1 MGRERLMQQQRAR
14 MQARRDRR
22 KKEKFGPRTPSSSRI
37 GKLTDPMALRR
48 AAAEKRQE
56 MKAKKQKEVEAKK
69 KKAKA
74 VTPKAVTPKAV
85 TPKAA
90 TSKKQMP
97 GGSTRAQV
105 EKSFNKAKGI
115 NNFVG
120 PGGSRTRADL
130 KRSESEY
137 NKSKVKK
144 PVRSNFAS
152 GRAGAAEYA
161 KAMREYRK
169 AQRATLSKKPKAKTN
184 RRGRRI

>member
-1 MGRERLMQQQRAR
+1 MQQQRAR
-14 MQARRDRR
+14 MEARRAR
-22 KKEKFGPRTPSSSRI
+22 
-37 GKLTDPMALRR
+37 L
-48 AAAEKRQE
+48 
-56 MKAKKQKEVEAKK
+56 KK
-69 KKAKA
+69 KKADMKKYGSGGKPA
-74 VTPKAVTPKAV
+74 VTRDTSKGVSKQVLKYGSGGKSTVTRDTSKDTKPAAKKPVPKTVI
-85 TPKAA
+85 
-90 TSKKQMP
+90 SKKQMP

-105 EKSFNKAKGI
+105 EKSFNKAKAI

-137 NKSKVKK
+137 NKSKAKK
-144 PVRSNFAS
+144 PVRSDFAS

-169 AQRATLSKKPKAKTN
+169 AQRSMLSKKPKAKYN

>member
-1 MGRERLMQQQRAR
+1 MGRSRLMEQQRAR
-14 MQARRDRR
+14 MM
-22 KKEKFGPRTPSSSRI
+22 K
-37 GKLTDPMALRR
+37 RR
-48 AAAEKRQE
+48 ARL
-56 MKAKKQKEVEAKK
+56 KK
-69 KKAKA
+69 KKTDIKKYGSGGKPAMTRDTSKDQSKKNLKYGSGGKPA
-74 VTPKAVTPKAV
+74 VTRDTSKDTKPAAKKLAPKAVTP
-85 TPKAA
+85 
-90 TSKKQMP
+90 KKQMP

-137 NKSKVKK
+137 NKSKAKK

-152 GRAGAAEYA
+152 GRTGAAEYA

-169 AQRATLSKKPKAKTN
+169 EQRAMLSKKPKPKFN

>member
-1 MGRERLMQQQRAR
+1 MQQQRAR
-14 MQARRDRR
+14 MEARRAR
-22 KKEKFGPRTPSSSRI
+22 
-37 GKLTDPMALRR
+37 L
-48 AAAEKRQE
+48 
-56 MKAKKQKEVEAKK
+56 KK
-69 KKAKA
+69 KKADIKKYGSGGKKA
-74 VTPKAVTPKAV
+74 TTRDSSKDAARIPLVYTSENRARIKAGNKKPADSAKPKPAAKKPAPKTV
-85 TPKAA
+85 IP
-90 TSKKQMP
+90 KKQMP

-137 NKSKVKK
+137 NKSKAKK

-169 AQRATLSKKPKAKTN
+169 AQRATLSKKPKPKTN